1 MDVALLKSIMAMKG
15 INQGQLAAA
24 LHRTQVFVS
33 NVFHGKAEFA
43 LKDIRIIKELLE
55 LTPEQIDAIFLP

>member
-1 MDVALLKSIMAMKG
+1 MKG